1 MKTLKKE
8 NIFSKSGL
16 GAMLIG
22 LLVAISALAFIYID
36 TLCIQSEQLPAME
49 TLPEITSQ
57 DTYRQKIVC
66 TEDGLNKIS
75 LLCATYDR
83 ANAGTFTVAL
93 EDEEG
98 NVLETWNTDASSV
111 NDNTYSSFTLTNKIP
126 DSKDRVFY
134 LTITSDS
141 APGTAITV
149 YTTHYGGSKGLSSE
163 EGDMDVSVCHT
174 LGYDLPASS
183 LLNT

>member
-36 TLCIQSEQLPAME
+36 ILCIQSEQLPAME

-75 LLCATYDR
+75 LLCR
-83 ANAGTFTVAL
+83 L
-93 EDEEG
+93 
-98 NVLETWNTDASSV
+98 
-111 NDNTYSSFTLTNKIP
+111 
-126 DSKDRVFY
+126 
-134 LTITSDS
+134 
-141 APGTAITV
+141 PG
-149 YTTHYGGSKGLSSE
+149 
-163 EGDMDVSVCHT
+163 
-174 LGYDLPASS
+174 
-183 LLNT
+183 